1 MNPKGREEFRRQK
14 RIRIRLAR
22 ASFRLEMAEL
32 ERIWAIVSA
41 HREGLSVRDIARHVG
56 LGPTRVHQLVT
67 SPQADS
73 VEHAQSVLRE
83 VGWPAP
89 EDSRP
94 AAEEQVADRLIEE
107 AAALV
112 SCVEWLESLS
122 TQETPVVNLRPEDDY
137 PETDYV
143 AVDQSRVIRGL
154 RRIAHDL
161 EELARARRVADLSS
175 SGNDADPRMRLRHRL
190 AEPPIELSR
199 RGTSI
204 LQGRKAWENYE
215 HRLQKAG
222 LPAPLN
228 PYRHLNRSAE

>member
-1 MNPKGREEFRRQK
+1 MNPKVREEFRRQK
-14 RIRIRLAR
+14 QIRIRLAR

-41 HREGLSVRDIARHVG
+41 HRGGLSVRDIAHQVG

-73 VEHAQSVLRE
+73 VEHALSVLRE

-89 EDSRP
+89 EDTRP

-122 TQETPVVNLRPEDDY
+122 AQETPAVNLRPEDDY

-143 AVDQSRVIRGL
+143 AVDQSRVIRVL

-175 SGNDADPRMRLRHRL
+175 SGNDADHRMRLRRRL